1 MRFGTV
7 KLVVGSVF
15 AIAAFGVMS
24 AAPAH
29 ATRCLYPGLTATGA
43 VRPQIQSA
51 RNAAMSAWEQAA
63 ARNHGRRFASWSYAA
78 DGAVDCSWNTAG
90 NKIKCRAR
98 AVPCA
103 G

>member
-1 MRFGTV
+1 MRIVSFKV
-7 KLVVGSVF
+7 AVGSVL
-15 AIAAFGVMS
+15 AIAAVAVSS

-29 ATRCLYPGLTATGA
+29 ASKCLYPGLTAMGA

-51 RNAAMSAWEQAA
+51 RNAAMSAWEQATV
-63 ARNHGRRFASWSYAA
+63 RKHGRRYASWSYAG
-78 DGAVDCSWNTAG
+78 DGSVDCSWNTVG
-90 NKIKCRAR
+90 NKIRCRAK